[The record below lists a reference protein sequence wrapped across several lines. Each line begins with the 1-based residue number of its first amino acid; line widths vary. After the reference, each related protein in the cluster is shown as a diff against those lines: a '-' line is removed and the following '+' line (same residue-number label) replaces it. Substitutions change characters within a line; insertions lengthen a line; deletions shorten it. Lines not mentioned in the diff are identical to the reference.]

1 MNDWLRVIGCAL
13 ISALLGVLLKELGFA
28 GSRMILLLGTVGAI
42 GFAAVC
48 VGEVMEGI
56 VGLSP
61 ENAEYVR
68 VILKMVGIS
77 YVAGVCSDICTDLG
91 QTSLSGAISS
101 VGRVEIMILSLPY
114 VKRII
119 EEGVKLL

>member
-56 VGLSP
+56 VGLSS
-61 ENAEYVR
+61 ENAEYVS

-91 QTSLSGAISS
+91 QTSLSDAIST
-101 VGRVEIMILSLPY
+101 VGRVEIMILSMPY

>member
-42 GFAAVC
+42 GFVAVC

-56 VGLSP
+56 VGLSS

-91 QTSLSGAISS
+91 QTSLAGAISS

>member
-56 VGLSP
+56 VGLSS

-91 QTSLSGAISS
+91 QTSLAGAISS

>member
-56 VGLSP
+56 IGLSS

-91 QTSLSGAISS
+91 QTSLAGAISS

>member
-56 VGLSP
+56 VGLSS
-61 ENAEYVR
+61 ENAEYVG

>member
-56 VGLSP
+56 IGLSA
-61 ENAEYVR
+61 ENAEYVS